1 MPINKSKETKKKP
14 KLSLSLKRQIKKQN
28 LHPPVLELLV
38 VVINRGYGEEVG
50 EFLEKLDVNL
60 NIVSFGS
67 GTAPSNLANLFAKF
81 IITAVS
87 KFNDVSVV
95 LPPVAANI
103 SLLIPA

>member
-1 MPINKSKETKKKP
+1 MVYL
-14 KLSLSLKRQIKKQN
+14 KLILEFAK
-28 LHPPVLELLV
+28 VLFTMLV
-38 VVINRGYGEEVG
+38 TN
-50 EFLEKLDVNL
+50 F
-60 NIVSFGS
+60 
-67 GTAPSNLANLFAKF
+67 ANLFAKF